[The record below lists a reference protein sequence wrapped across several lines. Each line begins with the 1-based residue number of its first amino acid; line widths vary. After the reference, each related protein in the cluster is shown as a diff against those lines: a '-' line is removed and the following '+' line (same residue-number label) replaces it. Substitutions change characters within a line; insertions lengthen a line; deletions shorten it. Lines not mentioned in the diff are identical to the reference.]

1 MCVQNWAI
9 YFLCALWSKLHLEM
23 TRECKGS
30 VWTVLAASGPRWS
43 GRRQWWWSGVNTCI
57 VLSAPGSFLC
67 NYPRP
72 LFSPLYLT
80 LPALRGKR
88 NKDKDGSGSVLQGQ
102 DTCQLLRAQF
112 IQRLLAA
119 AQLIEWQRQPLWL
132 YNRKEAKQCK
142 AAGSLRVKS
151 RHLAK
156 LAV

>member
-23 TRECKGS
+23 TLECKGS

-57 VLSAPGSFLC
+57 VLSAPDSFLC

-72 LFSPLYLT
+72 LFSPPYLT
-80 LPALRGKR
+80 PPALGGKG
-88 NKDKDGSGSVLQGQ
+88 NKDKDRSGSVLQGQ

-112 IQRLLAA
+112 IQRLLTA
-119 AQLIEWQRQPLWL
+119 AQLIEWQRQPLRL
-132 YNRKEAKQCK
+132 YNRKGAKQCE
-142 AAGSLRVKS
+142 AAGSLRVNS

>member
-9 YFLCALWSKLHLEM
+9 YFLCALWSNLHLEM
-23 TRECKGS
+23 TPECKGS
-30 VWTVLAASGPRWS
+30 VWTVLAAPAQRWS

-72 LFSPLYLT
+72 LFSPPYLT
-80 LPALRGKR
+80 PPALRRKR

-112 IQRLLAA
+112 IQRLLTA
-119 AQLIEWQRQPLWL
+119 AQLIEWQRQPLQL
-132 YNRKEAKQCK
+132 YNRKEAKQCT

-151 RHLAK
+151 CHLAK